1 MTYRLSQM
9 KAVLAAV
16 KKQGISMQKKLF
28 FYFASLICGFLA
40 VVIIILNFAGILNP
54 TNKTFQRLLSAQS
67 EVSLSY
73 IKHNTAKL
81 SANAV
86 SFSQKLS
93 TDIKKTLQINAMSF
107 DDLGNNPTA
116 LKAVQSNT
124 YNTVYTYMQLTPASG
139 AFYYLNTTTKP
150 EKGSYSGIYLKF
162 KNLST
167 ENTINTDIS
176 MYHGISSVARENKIS
191 LNSTWTLET
200 EKGLFREIDEMMEQK
215 NMKTAQEGVMTSLY
229 QLPGTWEHAFFV
241 CAPIVNDKKEIIGVC
256 GFEINSLYFKY
267 IYKNSVSDTEHMVLA
282 VFDETDDSYSGI
294 ISEYTA
300 ASIIS
305 AEGNFKYVPNTPF
318 DLFRI
323 NDEKYIGKTQNFSV
337 GESNPY
343 SAVMLPYSYYRYSKY
358 KTQLLI
364 FVIFLLITAAAI
376 ICCSVLSRW
385 YINPIINDIEGLK
398 QGTINK
404 QNLRIPEIVDL
415 LDFLEQN
422 DRDYE
427 QKLSSLEEQKRL
439 AEQEAARIQSEL
451 DRIIDK
457 RKKELSDDGVNHFM
471 QNLITLTPR
480 EKDVFNLY
488 LEGYSGKEIVEK
500 LGFTNNALKFHNK
513 NIYAKLGVTSR
524 KELMQYAVI
533 LKQRNRN
540 E

>member
-1 MTYRLSQM
+1 MTYRLSQI

-267 IYKNSVSDTEHMVLA
+267 IYKNSVSDTEHMVLT

-337 GESNPY
+337 GESNHY

-376 ICCSVLSRW
+376 ICCSVLSRR

-513 NIYAKLGVTSR
+513 NIYSKLGVTSR

-533 LKQRNRN
+533 LKRKNN
-540 E
+540 NI

>member
-1 MTYRLSQM
+1 MTYRLSQI

-73 IKHNTAKL
+73 IKHNTATL

-267 IYKNSVSDTEHMVLA
+267 IYKNSVSDTEHMVLT

-337 GESNPY
+337 GESNHY

-376 ICCSVLSRW
+376 ICCSVLSRR

-513 NIYAKLGVTSR
+513 NIYSKLGVTSR